1 MINRFIE
8 KLKDPQERKLF
19 MAILGGKAIGLG
31 LCLLLMLG
39 VSFYFSSTSKVHGQT
54 ASPTA
59 SEAATASPAASPG
72 GFTCCRWGGGPSSH
86 TRTGA

>member
-1 MINRFIE
+1 MINRFIK

-19 MAILGGKAIGLG
+19 MAILGGKALGLG
-31 LCLLLMLG
+31 LCLLLMFG
-39 VSFYFSSTSKVHGQT
+39 VSFYFSSTSKVHAQT

-59 SEAATASPAASPG
+59 TEAATSSPVASPAASPVAAG
-72 GFTCCRWGGGPSSH
+72 GSGPSGG